1 MLLNNYASDEYLSKL
16 CKIPIFLQDVYD
28 LVTQNKNIAV
38 DNTFKIY
45 LRQYESDIIAIG
57 N

>member
-1 MLLNNYASDEYLSKL
+1 
-16 CKIPIFLQDVYD
+16 
-28 LVTQNKNIAV
+28 VTQNKNIAV

-57 N
+57 NWIIENVHFSFLFIKNFYRIWAIQS